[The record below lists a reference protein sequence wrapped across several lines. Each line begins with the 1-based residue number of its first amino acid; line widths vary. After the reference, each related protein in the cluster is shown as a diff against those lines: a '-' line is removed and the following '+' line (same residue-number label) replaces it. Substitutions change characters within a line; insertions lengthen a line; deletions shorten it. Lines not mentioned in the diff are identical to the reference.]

1 MDLLKTIL
9 VYMSMV
15 VAASVQNAPDPGA
28 MPAYDEPTPY
38 VQAAPIATPT
48 ATATP
53 RPTPVPT
60 IDITPNPEYGTLQVG
75 DRGDEVRRLQEEL
88 ARYGY
93 YEGDISYV
101 TGYSVVS
108 VTGVNQFLSFI
119 AQTVE
124 QFQYQHGLSAD
135 GMAGR
140 VTLTVLYESN
150 QVRMSPTAVTPA
162 PSATS
167 GLSVALTETPASA
180 TPAAATDT
188 PQPPAAPSVTPGEP
202 ASTSAPSTTPAAPTA
217 TPTPTAVPS
226 ATPAPSFEAM
236 TGYGIRLDGAA
247 EALAIAAEDETEAP
261 LLPYRMGEE
270 VYLPLLEILHAAGI
284 NVIASESVEAD
295 EYAFAMNDD
304 IIRIAFTHDQSGA
317 PVGLEVYKNNEAQI
331 VPVRDIRSVGDV
343 LYLPAATIESLT
355 GIAAQVDEAAQ
366 TVTVTL
372 PAAPEEAQ

>member
-28 MPAYDEPTPY
+28 MPAYDEPTPTPY
-38 VQAAPIATPT
+38 VQAAPTATPT

-93 YEGDISYV
+93 YEGDID
-101 TGYSVVS
+101 
-108 VTGVNQFLSFI
+108 GVYGNQTRR
-119 AQTVE
+119 AVE

-162 PSATS
+162 PLRHLRSERGPHRNARIRRARR
-167 GLSVALTETPASA
+167 GNRY
-180 TPAAATDT
+180 AAAPRRAQRHARRAGVLPPRPAPRLPRPPLRL
-188 PQPPAAPSVTPGEP
+188 PQPLR
-202 ASTSAPSTTPAAPTA
+202 
-217 TPTPTAVPS
+217 
-226 ATPAPSFEAM
+226 PAPRPPP
-236 TGYGIRLDGAA
+236 RLR
-247 EALAIAAEDETEAP
+247 P
-261 LLPYRMGEE
+261 
-270 VYLPLLEILHAAGI
+270 
-284 NVIASESVEAD
+284 
-295 EYAFAMNDD
+295 
-304 IIRIAFTHDQSGA
+304 
-317 PVGLEVYKNNEAQI
+317 
-331 VPVRDIRSVGDV
+331 
-343 LYLPAATIESLT
+343 
-355 GIAAQVDEAAQ
+355 
-366 TVTVTL
+366 
-372 PAAPEEAQ
+372 

>member
-28 MPAYDEPTPY
+28 MPAYDEPTPTPY
-38 VQAAPIATPT
+38 VQAAPTATPT

-93 YEGDISYV
+93 YEGDID
-101 TGYSVVS
+101 
-108 VTGVNQFLSFI
+108 GVYGNQTRR
-119 AQTVE
+119 AVE

-140 VTLTVLYESN
+140 ITLTVLYESN

-180 TPAAATDT
+180 APAAATDT
-188 PQPPAAPSVTPGEP
+188 PQPPAAPSATPGEP
-202 ASTSAPSTTPAAPTA
+202 ASTPAPSTTPATSTA
-217 TPTPTAVPS
+217 TPTPTAMPS

>member
-28 MPAYDEPTPY
+28 MPAYDEPTPTPY
-38 VQAAPIATPT
+38 VQAAPTATPT

-93 YEGDISYV
+93 YEGDID
-101 TGYSVVS
+101 
-108 VTGVNQFLSFI
+108 GVYGNQTRR
-119 AQTVE
+119 AVE

-140 VTLTVLYESN
+140 ITLTVLYESN

-180 TPAAATDT
+180 APAAATDT
-188 PQPPAAPSVTPGEP
+188 PQPHAAPSATPGEP
-202 ASTSAPSTTPAAPTA
+202 ASTPAPSA

-247 EALAIAAEDETEAP
+247 EALTIAAEDETEAP

-331 VPVRDIRSVGDV
+331 VPVRDIRSVGGV
-343 LYLPAATIESLT
+343 LYLPASTLESLT
-355 GIAAQVDEAAQ
+355 GIAAQVDEAGQ
-366 TVTVTL
+366 TVTVAL
-372 PAAPEEAQ
+372 PDAPEEAQ

>member
-28 MPAYDEPTPY
+28 MPAYDEPTPTPY
-38 VQAAPIATPT
+38 VQAAPTATPT

-93 YEGDISYV
+93 YEGDID
-101 TGYSVVS
+101 
-108 VTGVNQFLSFI
+108 GVYGNQTRR
-119 AQTVE
+119 AVE

-140 VTLTVLYESN
+140 ITLTVLYESN

-180 TPAAATDT
+180 APAAATDT
-188 PQPPAAPSVTPGEP
+188 PQPPAAPS
-202 ASTSAPSTTPAAPTA
+202 ATPAAPTA
-217 TPTPTAVPS
+217 TPTPTAAPS

-317 PVGLEVYKNNEAQI
+317 PVRLEVYKNNEAQI

>member
-28 MPAYDEPTPY
+28 MPAYDEPTPTPY
-38 VQAAPIATPT
+38 VQAAPTATPT

-93 YEGDISYV
+93 YEGDID
-101 TGYSVVS
+101 
-108 VTGVNQFLSFI
+108 GVYGNQTRR
-119 AQTVE
+119 AVE

-140 VTLTVLYESN
+140 ITLTVLYESN

-167 GLSVALTETPASA
+167 GLSVALTETPATPAAAETPAPAATEPPAATVSA
-180 TPAAATDT
+180 TPAAT
-188 PQPPAAPSVTPGEP
+188 
-202 ASTSAPSTTPAAPTA
+202 PTA
-217 TPTPTAVPS
+217 TPTATTATPTVTATPS
-226 ATPAPSFEAM
+226 ATPAPAFEAM
-236 TGYGIRLDGAA
+236 EGYGIRLDGAA
-247 EALAIAAEDETEAP
+247 EALTIVQEDEEAA

-270 VYLPLLEILHAAGI
+270 VYLPLIEILHAAQV
-284 NVIASESVEAD
+284 NVISSQSVEAD
-295 EYAFAMNDD
+295 EYAFAVNDD
-304 IIRIAFTHDQSGA
+304 IFRIAFTHDQSGA
-317 PVGLEVYKNNEAQI
+317 PVSLEVYRNNEPQI
-331 VPVRDIRSVGDV
+331 VPVRDIRGVGEV
-343 LYLPAATIESLT
+343 IYLPASTIESLT
-355 GIAAQVDEAAQ
+355 GIAVQVDEEAQ
-366 TVTVTL
+366 TVTVTW
-372 PAAPEEAQ
+372 PAPEETE

>member
-1 MDLLKTIL
+1 
-9 VYMSMV
+9 
-15 VAASVQNAPDPGA
+15 
-28 MPAYDEPTPY
+28 
-38 VQAAPIATPT
+38 
-48 ATATP
+48 
-53 RPTPVPT
+53 
-60 IDITPNPEYGTLQVG
+60 
-75 DRGDEVRRLQEEL
+75 
-88 ARYGY
+88 
-93 YEGDISYV
+93 
-101 TGYSVVS
+101 
-108 VTGVNQFLSFI
+108 
-119 AQTVE
+119 
-124 QFQYQHGLSAD
+124 
-135 GMAGR
+135 MAGR
-140 VTLTVLYESN
+140 ITLTVLYESN

-180 TPAAATDT
+180 APAAATDT
-188 PQPPAAPSVTPGEP
+188 PQPPATPGEP
-202 ASTSAPSTTPAAPTA
+202 ASTPTPSATPAAPTA
-217 TPTPTAVPS
+217 TPTPTAAPS

-247 EALAIAAEDETEAP
+247 EALTIAAEDETEAP

-317 PVGLEVYKNNEAQI
+317 PVRLEVYKNNEAQI

>member
-28 MPAYDEPTPY
+28 MPAYDEPTPTPY
-38 VQAAPIATPT
+38 VQAAPTATPT

-93 YEGDISYV
+93 YEGEID
-101 TGYSVVS
+101 
-108 VTGVNQFLSFI
+108 GVYGNQTRR
-119 AQTVE
+119 AVE

-140 VTLTVLYESN
+140 VTLTVLYESG
-150 QVRMSPTAVTPA
+150 QVRMSPTAATPA

-167 GLSVALTETPASA
+167 GLSVALTETPATA

-188 PQPPAAPSVTPGEP
+188 PQPSPTP
-202 ASTSAPSTTPAAPTA
+202 SAPPTASPTPAAPTA
-217 TPTPTAVPS
+217 APTVTATPS
-226 ATPAPSFEAM
+226 ATPAPAFEAM
-236 TGYGIRLDGAA
+236 EGYGIRLDGSQ
-247 EALAIAAEDETEAP
+247 EALTIAAEDETEAP

-270 VYLPLLEILHAAGI
+270 VYLPLIEILHAAQV
-284 NVIASESVEAD
+284 NVISSQSVEAD
-295 EYAFAMNDD
+295 EYAFAVNDD
-304 IIRIAFTHDQSGA
+304 IFRIAFTHDQSGA
-317 PVGLEVYKNNEAQI
+317 PVSLEVYRNNEPQI
-331 VPVRDIRSVGDV
+331 VPVRDIRGVGDV
-343 LYLPAATIESLT
+343 IYLPASTIESLT

-366 TVTVTL
+366 TVTVTW
-372 PAAPEEAQ
+372 PAAPEEAE

>member
-28 MPAYDEPTPY
+28 MPAYDEPTPTPY
-38 VQAAPIATPT
+38 VQAAPTATST

-93 YEGDISYV
+93 YEGDID
-101 TGYSVVS
+101 
-108 VTGVNQFLSFI
+108 GVYGNQTRR
-119 AQTVE
+119 AVE

-140 VTLTVLYESN
+140 ITLTVLYESG

-167 GLSVALTETPASA
+167 SLSVALTEMPATPAATETPAPAPTEPPAATVSA
-180 TPAAATDT
+180 TPAAT
-188 PQPPAAPSVTPGEP
+188 
-202 ASTSAPSTTPAAPTA
+202 PTA
-217 TPTPTAVPS
+217 TPTATTATPTVTATPS
-226 ATPAPSFEAM
+226 ATPAPAFEAM
-236 TGYGIRLDGAA
+236 EGYGIRLDGSQ
-247 EALAIAAEDETEAP
+247 EALTIAQEDEEAA

-270 VYLPLLEILHAAGI
+270 VYLPLIEILHAAQV
-284 NVIASESVEAD
+284 NVISSQSVEAD
-295 EYAFAMNDD
+295 EYAFAVNDD
-304 IIRIAFTHDQSGA
+304 IIRIAFTHDQAGA
-317 PVGLEVYKNNEAQI
+317 PVSLEVYRNNEPQI
-331 VPVRDIRSVGDV
+331 VPVRDIRGVGEV
-343 LYLPAATIESLT
+343 IYLPASTIESLT
-355 GIAAQVDEAAQ
+355 GIAAQTDEAAQ
-366 TVTVTL
+366 TVTVTW
-372 PAAPEEAQ
+372 PAPEETE

>member
-28 MPAYDEPTPY
+28 IPAYDEPTPTPY
-38 VQAAPIATPT
+38 VQAAPTATPT

-60 IDITPNPEYGTLQVG
+60 IDITPNPEYSTLQVG
-75 DRGDEVRRLQEEL
+75 DKGDEVRRLQEEL

-93 YEGDISYV
+93 YEGEID
-101 TGYSVVS
+101 
-108 VTGVNQFLSFI
+108 GVYGNQTRR
-119 AQTVE
+119 AVE

-140 VTLTVLYESN
+140 VTLTVLYESG
-150 QVRMSPTAVTPA
+150 QVRMSPTAATPA

-167 GLSVALTETPASA
+167 GLSVALTETPATA

-188 PQPPAAPSVTPGEP
+188 PQPSPTP
-202 ASTSAPSTTPAAPTA
+202 SAPPTASPTPAAPTA
-217 TPTPTAVPS
+217 APTVTATPS
-226 ATPAPSFEAM
+226 ATPAPAFEAM
-236 TGYGIRLDGAA
+236 EGYGIRLDGSQ
-247 EALAIAAEDETEAP
+247 EALTIAAEDETEAP

-270 VYLPLLEILHAAGI
+270 VYLPLIEILHAAGI

-295 EYAFAMNDD
+295 EYAFAVNDD
-304 IIRIAFTHDQSGA
+304 IFRIAFTHDQSGA
-317 PVGLEVYKNNEAQI
+317 PVSLEVYRNNEPQI
-331 VPVRDIRSVGDV
+331 VPVRDIRGVGDV
-343 LYLPAATIESLT
+343 IYLPASTIESLT
-355 GIAAQVDEAAQ
+355 GIAAQVDEAAR
-366 TVTVTL
+366 TVTVTW
-372 PAAPEEAQ
+372 PAAPEETE

>member
-1 MDLLKTIL
+1 
-9 VYMSMV
+9 
-15 VAASVQNAPDPGA
+15 
-28 MPAYDEPTPY
+28 
-38 VQAAPIATPT
+38 
-48 ATATP
+48 
-53 RPTPVPT
+53 
-60 IDITPNPEYGTLQVG
+60 
-75 DRGDEVRRLQEEL
+75 
-88 ARYGY
+88 
-93 YEGDISYV
+93 
-101 TGYSVVS
+101 
-108 VTGVNQFLSFI
+108 
-119 AQTVE
+119 
-124 QFQYQHGLSAD
+124 
-135 GMAGR
+135 
-140 VTLTVLYESN
+140 
-150 QVRMSPTAVTPA
+150 
-162 PSATS
+162 
-167 GLSVALTETPASA
+167 
-180 TPAAATDT
+180 
-188 PQPPAAPSVTPGEP
+188 
-202 ASTSAPSTTPAAPTA
+202 
-217 TPTPTAVPS
+217 
-226 ATPAPSFEAM
+226 M

-270 VYLPLLEILHAAGI
+270 VYLPLLEILHTAGI